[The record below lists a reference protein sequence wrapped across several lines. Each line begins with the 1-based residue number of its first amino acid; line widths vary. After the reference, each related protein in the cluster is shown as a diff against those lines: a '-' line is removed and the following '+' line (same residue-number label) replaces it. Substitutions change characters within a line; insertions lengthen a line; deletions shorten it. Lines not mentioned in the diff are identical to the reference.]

1 MKTTE
6 QAERAGCAQGMAR
19 AERRASEERK
29 TRTEC
34 KRPVVLAILDGWGR
48 NDSEEANAICAAC
61 TPYIDGLFK
70 KFPHALLQTSGESVG
85 LPAGQMG
92 SSEVGH
98 LNIGAGRIVYQ
109 EMVRISKSIREGT
122 VRENPVIAEAFSR
135 CAGTGKAL
143 HLMGLVSPGGVH
155 SHTDHLYGFL
165 RLAKEMGVDQILVHA
180 FLDGRDVPP
189 RSAIPY
195 LQELE
200 QVMAGLGVGRIATVM
215 GRYYAMD
222 RDKRW
227 ERVEKAYR
235 AMTLGEGIE
244 AASAVAAVKQSYAA
258 GVNDEFVVPSVVRSG
273 GRTPDTVKPGDS
285 VFFFNF
291 RPDRAREI
299 TRAFVDRDFSGF
311 ERPAPAPMGVHYVCL
326 TQYDETIA
334 APVAYPPEGKMK
346 NILSEVLG
354 NAGLRQL
361 RIAETEKYAH
371 VTFFFNGGDETPFPH
386 EERILIP
393 SPKVA
398 TYDLEPAMSS
408 VAVTERLLQE
418 IASER
423 YDVIIINYAN
433 LDMVGHT
440 GVFDAAVKAAE
451 AVDKG
456 ISEIVPAILA
466 KGGAVLITADHGN
479 AEQMTDY
486 ISGEPMTAHTT
497 NPVPVILAGGPA
509 GARLRDGILADVA
522 PTLLELLRLPQPVEM
537 TGQSLIVEE

>member
-1 MKTTE
+1 MKMTE
-6 QAERAGCAQGMAR
+6 QTERTTDKAHAEGTVTAR
-19 AERRASEERK
+19 R
-29 TRTEC
+29 
-34 KRPVVLAILDGWGR
+34 RPVMLAILDGWGQ
-48 NDSEEANAICAAC
+48 NPSKEANAVCAAC
-61 TPYIDGLFK
+61 TPFIEELYQK
-70 KFPHALLQTSGESVG
+70 YPHATLQTSGESVG

-98 LNIGAGRIVYQ
+98 LNMGAGRIVYQ
-109 EMVRISKSIREGT
+109 EMVRISKSLREGT
-122 VRENPVIAEAFSR
+122 VRENPVIKEAFSR
-135 CAGTGKAL
+135 CAGTGKTL
-143 HLMGLVSPGGVH
+143 HFMGLVSPGGVH

-165 RLAKEMGVDQILVHA
+165 RLAKEMGVDRILVHA

-200 QVMAGLGVGRIATVM
+200 QVMAELGVGRIATVM

-244 AASAVAAVKQSYAA
+244 AESAVAAVEQSYAA
-258 GVNDEFVVPSVVRSG
+258 GVNDEFVVPSVVRPG

-299 TRAFVDRDFSGF
+299 TRAFVDQDFTGF
-311 ERPAPAPMGVHYVCL
+311 ERPAPAPLGVYYVCL
-326 TQYDETIA
+326 TQYDETID
-334 APVAYPPEGKMK
+334 APIAYPPEGKMK
-346 NILSEVLG
+346 NILAEVLA

-371 VTFFFNGGDETPFPH
+371 VTFFFNGGDEVPFPN
-386 EERILIP
+386 EDRILIP
-393 SPKVA
+393 SPQVP
-398 TYDLEPAMSS
+398 TYDLQPAMSS
-408 VAVTERLLQE
+408 VEVTERLLQE
-418 IASER
+418 IESDR
-423 YDVIIINYAN
+423 YDVIIVNYAN

-440 GVFDAAVKAAE
+440 GVFEAAVKAAE

-456 ISEIVPAILA
+456 LSKIIPAVLA
-466 KGGAVLITADHGN
+466 KGGVALITADHGN

-486 ISGEPMTAHTT
+486 GSGEPLTAHTT
-497 NPVPVILAGGPA
+497 NPVPVIMVGGPE
-509 GARLRDGILADVA
+509 GAALHDGLLADVA
-522 PTLLELLRLPQPVEM
+522 PTLLELLGLSQPEEM
-537 TGQSLIVEE
+537 TGRSLIDRK

>member
-6 QAERAGCAQGMAR
+6 QTERAAR
-19 AERRASEERK
+19 
-29 TRTEC
+29 
-34 KRPVVLAILDGWGR
+34 KRPVMLAILDGWGR
-48 NDSEEANAICAAC
+48 NTSEEANAICAAC
-61 TPYIDGLFK
+61 TPFIDELYQK
-70 KFPHALLQTSGESVG
+70 YPHATLQTSGESVG
-85 LPAGQMG
+85 LPVGQMG

-109 EMVRISKSIREGT
+109 EMVRISKSIREGA
-122 VRENPVIAEAFSR
+122 VRENLVIKEAFSR
-135 CAGTGKAL
+135 CAGTGKTL

-165 RLAKEMGVDQILVHA
+165 RLAKEMGVDQIQVHA

-189 RSAIPY
+189 RSAIPF

-200 QVMAGLGVGRIATVM
+200 QVMADLGVGRIATVM

-235 AMTLGEGIE
+235 AMTLGEGVE
-244 AASAVAAVKQSYAA
+244 AASAVAAVEQSYAA
-258 GVNDEFVVPSVVRSG
+258 GVNDEFVVPSVVRGVVRGVGDGTIKS
-273 GRTPDTVKPGDS
+273 GDS

-299 TRAFVDRDFSGF
+299 TRAFVDHDFSGF
-311 ERPAPAPMGVHYVCL
+311 DRPAPAPLGVHYVCL

-334 APVAYPPEGKMK
+334 APVAFPPEGKMK
-346 NILSEVLG
+346 NILSEVLA
-354 NAGLRQL
+354 NAGIKQL

-371 VTFFFNGGDETPFPH
+371 VTFFFNGGEEAPFPN

-408 VAVTERLLQE
+408 VEVTERLLQE
-418 IASER
+418 IASGR

-456 ISEIVPAILA
+456 LSAVVPAVLA
-466 KGGAVLITADHGN
+466 KGGVLLITADHGN

-486 ISGEPMTAHTT
+486 DSGEPMTAHTT
-497 NPVPVILAGGPA
+497 NPVPVIMVGGPA
-509 GARLRDGILADVA
+509 GAALRDGILADVA
-522 PTLLELLRLPQPVEM
+522 PTLLELLGLSQPAEM
-537 TGQSLIVEE
+537 TGQSLIEKE

>member
-1 MKTTE
+1 
-6 QAERAGCAQGMAR
+6 
-19 AERRASEERK
+19 
-29 TRTEC
+29 
-34 KRPVVLAILDGWGR
+34 
-48 NDSEEANAICAAC
+48 
-61 TPYIDGLFK
+61 
-70 KFPHALLQTSGESVG
+70 
-85 LPAGQMG
+85 PAGQMG

-311 ERPAPAPMGVHYVCL
+311 ERPAPAP
-326 TQYDETIA
+326 
-334 APVAYPPEGKMK
+334 
-346 NILSEVLG
+346 
-354 NAGLRQL
+354 
-361 RIAETEKYAH
+361 
-371 VTFFFNGGDETPFPH
+371 
-386 EERILIP
+386 
-393 SPKVA
+393 
-398 TYDLEPAMSS
+398 
-408 VAVTERLLQE
+408 
-418 IASER
+418 
-423 YDVIIINYAN
+423 
-433 LDMVGHT
+433 
-440 GVFDAAVKAAE
+440 
-451 AVDKG
+451 
-456 ISEIVPAILA
+456 
-466 KGGAVLITADHGN
+466 
-479 AEQMTDY
+479 
-486 ISGEPMTAHTT
+486 
-497 NPVPVILAGGPA
+497 
-509 GARLRDGILADVA
+509 
-522 PTLLELLRLPQPVEM
+522 
-537 TGQSLIVEE
+537 